1 MRAAEDAP
9 EFALNMFDPA
19 VRRDPYPHYAAMRS
33 LGPLVKNAMTGFWMV
48 WRYEDVQTV
57 LNDHATF
64 SSEAL
69 RGGVDRPDAFGAPTM
84 LNSDPPDHDRYR
96 SVVQRAFTP
105 RAIAALE
112 PRLRD
117 VASTLLVDLSGDIPF
132 DIVEGLA
139 GPLPVIAIAEML
151 GVNAADRAAF
161 REWSDDL
168 LAQGD
173 FPTAE
178 EAVRIAEAGE
188 NLRSYFA
195 REIENRAGAGRDDLV
210 ARLVDA
216 NADNVLSDAE
226 LLASCVLLLVAGNET
241 TTNLITN
248 ITLQLGRHPDQRD
261 LLLADPSAIPSAI
274 EETLR
279 FDGPVHWTIR
289 VPTKPV
295 ELGGYAINPG
305 EPILVVV
312 AAANRDP
319 AVFPDP
325 DRYDVSR
332 TGNRHIG
339 FGHGT
344 HFCLGA
350 ALARLETRLA
360 VEALLENGGRYALA
374 EPDGQLDYPR
384 FNLRSPSYLP
394 IIARPREGH
403 RR

>member
-19 VRRDPYPHYAAMRS
+19 VRRDPYPHYAEMRS
-33 LGPLVKNAMTGFWMV
+33 LGPVVKNALTGFWMI

-57 LNDHATF
+57 LTDHATF

-69 RGGVDRPDAFGAPTM
+69 RGADRPDAFGAPTM

-96 SVVQRAFTP
+96 SVVQQAFTP

-112 PRLRD
+112 PRLRN
-117 VASTLLVDLSGDIPF
+117 VASTLLVDLSGDTPF

-139 GPLPVIAIAEML
+139 GPLPVVAIAEML
-151 GVNAADRAAF
+151 GVDAADRAAF

-168 LAQGD
+168 LAEGD
-173 FPTAE
+173 FPTPE

-188 NLRSYFA
+188 KLRSYFA
-195 REIENRAGAGRDDLV
+195 REIHSRARAQRRDLV
-210 ARLVDA
+210 ARLVEA

-261 LLLADPSAIPSAI
+261 LLLADPSLIPSAI

-279 FDGPVHWTIR
+279 FDGPVHWTLR
-289 VPTKPV
+289 VPTTPL
-295 ELGGYAINPG
+295 EIGEYAINAG
-305 EPILVVV
+305 EPILVVI

-332 TGNRHIG
+332 TGSRHIG

-360 VEALLENGGRYALA
+360 VEALLEKGGCYALA
-374 EPDGQLDYPR
+374 EPDRPLDYPR
-384 FNLRSPSYLP
+384 FNLRSPRCLP
-394 IIARPREGH
+394 IVAGTRAGDGR
-403 RR
+403 

>member
-1 MRAAEDAP
+1 
-9 EFALNMFDPA
+9 
-19 VRRDPYPHYAAMRS
+19 
-33 LGPLVKNAMTGFWMV
+33 
-48 WRYEDVQTV
+48 
-57 LNDHATF
+57 
-64 SSEAL
+64 
-69 RGGVDRPDAFGAPTM
+69 
-84 LNSDPPDHDRYR
+84 
-96 SVVQRAFTP
+96 
-105 RAIAALE
+105 
-112 PRLRD
+112 
-117 VASTLLVDLSGDIPF
+117 
-132 DIVEGLA
+132 
-139 GPLPVIAIAEML
+139 ML

-178 EAVRIAEAGE
+178 EAVRIVEAGE

-195 REIENRAGAGRDDLV
+195 REINNRAGAQRDDLV
-210 ARLVDA
+210 ARLVEA
-216 NADNVLSDAE
+216 NADEVLSDAE

-261 LLLADPSAIPSAI
+261 LLLADPSVIPSAI

-279 FDGPVHWTIR
+279 FDGPVHWTLR

-295 ELGGYAINPG
+295 EIGGYAINPG

-325 DRYDVSR
+325 DRYNVSR

-350 ALARLETRLA
+350 ALARLETQLA

-394 IIARPREGH
+394 IIAGTRDGDGR
-403 RR
+403 